1 MKPQTI
7 LTKFLSILALAVVL
21 SICAAGSAQAMPRT
35 CGSCGMFGLARDQVA
50 RINAVH
56 IGEPDRR
63 PIQVEML
70 FLDATGAVVGR
81 DVQTISP
88 GQAVF
93 FDLPFDAGREE
104 NRIELRAVVNA
115 LGGPDTK
122 NLEVTVEV
130 FDPDGKTTV
139 FIGDPGI

>member
-1 MKPQTI
+1 MNKRFGV
-7 LTKFLSILALAVVL
+7 LVAVLALVAL
-21 SICAAGSAQAMPRT
+21 SAAGSAKATPRL
-35 CGSCGMFGLARDQVA
+35 CGGCGMFGLARDQVA
-50 RINAVH
+50 RINAVNV
-56 IGEPDRR
+56 GEPGSRAID
-63 PIQVEML
+63 VEML

-122 NLEVTVEV
+122 NLKVTVEV

-139 FIGDPGI
+139 FIGGPEP

>member
-1 MKPQTI
+1 MKPQTT
-7 LTKFLSILALAVVL
+7 LTKVLTALALGAVL
-21 SICAAGSAQAMPRT
+21 AICAAASAQAIPRT
-35 CGSCGMFGLARDQVA
+35 CGECGMFGLARDQVA

-56 IGEPDRR
+56 LGEPGSR
-63 PIQVEML
+63 PIDVEML

-81 DVQTISP
+81 DMQTISP
-88 GQAVF
+88 GQAIL
-93 FDLPFDAGREE
+93 FDVPFDAGREE

-122 NLEVTVEV
+122 NLKVTVEV

-139 FIGDPGI
+139 FIGD